1 MEKELYRQLVRSYKN
16 YDAIYDALQGIMMA
30 TNKQIIEALRGVR
43 KQFPSNS
50 SYINVH
56 RNVISISNNHSV
68 MVSDIKEI
76 SEIIKDGDGDNK

>member
-1 MEKELYRQLVRSYKN
+1 
-16 YDAIYDALQGIMMA
+16 MA

-43 KQFPSNS
+43 RQFPSNS

-68 MVSDIKEI
+68 MVSDIQEI
-76 SEIIKDGDGDNK
+76 SAVIRNGNGDN

>member
-1 MEKELYRQLVRSYKN
+1 
-16 YDAIYDALQGIMMA
+16 MA

-43 KQFPSNS
+43 NQFPSNS

-68 MVSDIKEI
+68 MVSDIREI
-76 SEIIKDGDGDNK
+76 SAVIKGDNGDNK